1 MTVHAAGGLDDD
13 DDELAGPVF
22 ATLLVSRWTV
32 GEEWHWETGE
42 IDRQGNSKSGLRS
55 AQSPPPEDALRR

>member
-1 MTVHAAGGLDDD
+1 MTGHAAGGLDDD

-22 ATLLVSRWTV
+22 VTFAVSRWI
-32 GEEWHWETGE
+32 GMNKTGE
-42 IDRQGNSKSGLRS
+42 MDRQGNSKSGLRS